1 MAKKDPISITL
12 CIEGCY
18 RLSLYVETNH
28 FCACFVLSGDKRY
41 DVASLGRICRALASK
56 VFSLALRI
64 RQFPEFHRFNVEIV
78 CLQRHDRH
86 SQASNYG
93 YHIVVNWANHWI
105 EAQERIS
112 LLQSLPLSILILAVY
127 VEYLDELFKLQ
138 VTLSAE
144 HIDKVVQATA
154 AVHYMGGHH
163 LR

>member
-1 MAKKDPISITL
+1 MIFWPRRTRSVS
-12 CIEGCY
+12 
-18 RLSLYVETNH
+18 LSV
-28 FCACFVLSGDKRY
+28 
-41 DVASLGRICRALASK
+41 SK
-56 VFSLALRI
+56 VVIVLRFMSKQIISVPDSFSLATSDMMLPVWVEYVGLWHLALRI